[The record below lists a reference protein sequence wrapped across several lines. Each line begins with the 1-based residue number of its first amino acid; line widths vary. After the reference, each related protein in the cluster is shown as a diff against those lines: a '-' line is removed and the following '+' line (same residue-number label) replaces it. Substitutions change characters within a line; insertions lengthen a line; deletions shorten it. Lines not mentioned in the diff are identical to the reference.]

1 MGKTANYPLP
11 IKTVHTI
18 IVLWIQLIQ
27 MKPGAQLRRILM
39 ESMSMELAIMD
50 SVQITATSARMSS
63 ASTVSGELT
72 SQINL

>member
-1 MGKTANYPLP
+1 MEKTANFHLP

-50 SVQITATSARMSS
+50 SVQMTVTIARI
-63 ASTVSGELT
+63 A
-72 SQINL
+72 I